1 MTIELKTHTVS
12 DLYEQFKVLVER
24 GEGGIPVCATDCRG
38 RYPFTAYTVLN
49 QSGYT
54 DALLIYVRPDAHF
67 AQLDPL
73 PMNVGAN
80 RINEMNAEADR
91 VKTTCGAFAGK
102 HHPQAPSA
110 QNMKAALEDILENG
124 ESLTLE
130 QIMAIAKEALCRE

>member
-54 DALLIYVRPDAHF
+54 DALLFYVRPDAHF

-80 RINEMNAEADR
+80 RINELNAEADR

-110 QNMKAALEDILENG
+110 YNMKAALENILDDLD
-124 ESLTLE
+124 SLTPE
-130 QIMAIAKEALCRE
+130 QIRAIAKKALCRE

>member
-12 DLYEQFKVLVER
+12 DLYEQLKVLMER
-24 GEGGIPVCATDCRG
+24 GEGNVLVCATDCRG

-73 PMNVGAN
+73 PMNVGAS
-80 RINEMNAEADR
+80 RVNEMNAEADR

-110 QNMKAALEDILENG
+110 QNMKAALEDILDNG

-130 QIMAIAKEALCRE
+130 QIMAIAKEALCC